1 MKINIYNKVKH
12 ISNRI
17 SIDFYTSI
25 TRQKLILPFYH
36 AVTDDPK
43 PHLKHLNFYRR
54 KSDFKIDL
62 RFFTDHFRSIPIKDI
77 ASAKDNCFHLTFD
90 DGLSEVCTEAIPL
103 LTQKN
108 IHATFFI
115 NTDFI
120 DNKKLF
126 YRHQLSLI
134 VDAVQNSDDALY
146 KISGFLQCEMAD
158 ACAKID
164 KITDAMKIEQMA
176 ELLKIDFREYLNDVK
191 PYLTKNQLLE
201 MKKMGFAIGNHS
213 KSHPNFKNILFPEQR
228 QQVTEVN
235 GFLRRELNIS
245 DLYFAFPFGDDNIK
259 NEFFEFM
266 YHQEGIISSFGVSG
280 LKSDGHQNHHHRIPM
295 EYNQFS
301 AEEIVKF
308 EYFYYALKS
317 LVNKNKI
324 RR

>member
-1 MKINIYNKVKH
+1 MKINIYNQVKH

-17 SIDFYTSI
+17 PIDLYSRLTG
-25 TRQKLILPFYH
+25 QKLILPLYH
-36 AVTDDPK
+36 AVTGSPH

-54 KSDFKIDL
+54 KNDFKNDL

-77 ASAKDNCFHLTFD
+77 TSAKDHCFHLTFD
-90 DGLSEVCTEAIPL
+90 DGLSEVYTEAIPVL
-103 LTQKN
+103 IRTN
-108 IHATFFI
+108 IHATIFI

-134 VDAVQNSDDALY
+134 IYAVKNSAEALY
-146 KISGFLQCEMAD
+146 KMSTFLQCSLAD
-158 ACAKID
+158 TCKRID

-201 MKKMGFAIGNHS
+201 MKKMGFPIGNHS
-213 KSHPNFKNILFPEQR
+213 KSHPNFKNISFLEQR

-235 GFLRRELNIS
+235 DYLRRDLNIN

-266 YHQEGIISSFGVSG
+266 YHQEGISASFGVSG
-280 LKSDGHQNHHHRIPM
+280 LKNDGHQNHHHRIPM

-301 AEEIVKF
+301 AEEIIKF
-308 EYFYYALKS
+308 EYFYYALKC
-317 LVNKNKI
+317 LVNKNKV